1 MCMFDNMQEEEDLLG
16 NKRKWDKT
24 GFYPYESDEDEP
36 YEVRPS

>member
-1 MCMFDNMQEEEDLLG
+1 MG

-36 YEVRPS
+36 YEVRPSSNVISALS